1 VTHHTESE
9 KIKMEGKI
17 VLVTGAS
24 TGLGKATAH
33 YLASKGYR
41 VYGTSRHAS
50 FPPKTADD
58 ALPIMVRMD
67 VNKTVSVKQAVDFIL
82 EKEQRIDIVIN
93 NAGWGISGAVEET
106 SMERTKALFE
116 TNYFGTQRVCQ
127 AVIPTMRAQ
136 KSGYVINISSIGG
149 VLGLPFQG
157 LYSATK
163 FAVEGMTEALRME
176 VRSFGIHV
184 VLIEPG
190 DFRTS
195 FTDHRE
201 KTIHATTDPA
211 YNKMEQSA
219 TSIFEHDER
228 NGTDPKT
235 IAHLI
240 EKIISSSNPK
250 LRYRA
255 GSFSQKLVAK
265 MKGVLPDRLVQWILM
280 KYYHLI

>member
-1 VTHHTESE
+1 MG
-9 KIKMEGKI
+9 KKI

-24 TGLGKATAH
+24 SGLGKATAH
-33 YLASKGYR
+33 YLASKGYK

-50 FPPKTADD
+50 LPPETTDD
-58 ALPIMVRMD
+58 DLPIMVRMD

-82 EKEQRIDIVIN
+82 EQEQRIDIVIN
-93 NAGWGISGAVEET
+93 NAGWGISGAVEEA
-106 SMERTKALFE
+106 SIEQTKALFE

-127 AVIPTMRAQ
+127 AVIPTMRAH

-201 KTIHATTDPA
+201 KTTHTTTDPA

-228 NGTDPKT
+228 NGTDPET

-280 KYYHLI
+280 KYYHLT